1 MDGET
6 DLACAW
12 VCGGVA
18 YWRSRRPECW
28 TARPL
33 PRSRWLPQRPPPRAA
48 PDPRRVA
55 LQEGRDL
62 TVGEWARGE
71 GGSGEGVLSLMESL
85 TTGWGFQLLLAIICL
100 KKTDQCWTLP
110 PHYCSHWSGRPWQ
123 PSLGTHTR
131 TPVHRNTAGSLTRW
145 PNCFTKSGK
154 FVLFQYSPACFT
166 IQKTGSFYYVL
177 PI

>member
-6 DLACAW
+6 DRACAW

-18 YWRSRRPECW
+18 YWQSRRPECW

-71 GGSGEGVLSLMESL
+71 GGSGEGGPLVNGKFNDRLRISIIVSNYMLEENWPVLDTPTTLLLSLIRSSM
-85 TTGWGFQLLLAIICL
+85 TAI
-100 KKTDQCWTLP
+100 
-110 PHYCSHWSGRPWQ
+110 
-123 PSLGTHTR
+123 TR
-131 TPVHRNTAGSLTRW
+131 NSYQDSCAQKHSR
-145 PNCFTKSGK
+145 
-154 FVLFQYSPACFT
+154 LFNQVAKLFH
-166 IQKTGSFYYVL
+166 
-177 PI
+177 